1 MQVMTCKILQFLCL
15 ENTKSN
21 LLVQYEHAWIYHE
34 FTVIAKFYMGP
45 WQLTS
50 FTIICKTYL
59 EVKKISVI
67 KGNSICLS

>member
-21 LLVQYEHAWIYHE
+21 LLVQYEHGY
-34 FTVIAKFYMGP
+34 VIAKFYMGP

-50 FTIICKTYL
+50 CTIVCKTNL
-59 EVKKISVI
+59 EVKKFSVS
-67 KGNSICLS
+67 KGIHSVSHSS